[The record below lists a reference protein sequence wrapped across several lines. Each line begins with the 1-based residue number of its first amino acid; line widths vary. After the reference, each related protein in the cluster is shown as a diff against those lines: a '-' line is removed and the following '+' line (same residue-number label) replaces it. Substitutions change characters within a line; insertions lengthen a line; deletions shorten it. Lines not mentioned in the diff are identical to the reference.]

1 MLHAKALAVVV
12 AYDIYLECCEGAMD
26 NSWQVKKPVDFYT
39 FREKLAKQ
47 MIQCNPTDRKY
58 PGDEKFRVSTQQPK
72 KRRFANVTRQL
83 NPSDASVEAE
93 SSGSSTT
100 SKLTRGHF
108 TKNTKRLCGD
118 LTFLYRHVKSVKPTD
133 SSGCICVVCG
143 KRCYQVCTACG
154 EAMHRFS
161 TKERTQREVVP
172 CFYHHHNTS
181 FFGLSKK
188 DAPVNGTKTKEWCF
202 PSPNKMARHRRDVQR
217 ILQPRAIPTHP
228 TATRVAPTTTRVA
241 ATSVATTA
249 VETAATQPTQQ
260 PDDGVPIDYRRVI

>member
-1 MLHAKALAVVV
+1 
-12 AYDIYLECCEGAMD
+12 MD

-83 NPSDASVEAE
+83 NSSDASVAAE
-93 SSGSSTT
+93 SSGNSTT
-100 SKLTRGHF
+100 SNLTRDHF

-118 LTFLYRHVKSVKPTD
+118 LTFLYRHVQSVKPTD
-133 SSGCICVVCG
+133 SSGRICVVCG

-161 TKERTQREVVP
+161 TKERNQGEVVP
-172 CFYHHHNTS
+172 CFHHYHNTS
-181 FFGLSKK
+181 FYGLSRR
-188 DAPVNGTKTKEWCF
+188 DAPVSGAKTKEWCF
-202 PSPNKMARHRRDVQR
+202 PSPNEMARHRRDVQR

-228 TATRVAPTTTRVA
+228 ATPREA

-249 VETAATQPTQQ
+249 AVTAATQPTQQ
-260 PDDGVPIDYRRVI
+260 PADDNPNPIDYNRVI